1 MKQSIIILLLGTGLL
16 MACEKSVDFIGD
28 NTTVTGVGSYPI
40 SANPLTEVA
49 SARTLTATLA
59 TATPRFV
66 AGSNLS
72 FELWYFS
79 NTPIREINLYA
90 TVGAG
95 ARTKVFT
102 KPYAPSFSAIKR
114 SDTLLIPYTVPA
126 ATPSNT
132 GIKLDFEILNENA
145 LSLVRSGWLRVQ

>member
-40 SANPLTEVA
+40 S
-49 SARTLTATLA
+49 
-59 TATPRFV
+59 
-66 AGSNLS
+66 
-72 FELWYFS
+72 ELWYFS